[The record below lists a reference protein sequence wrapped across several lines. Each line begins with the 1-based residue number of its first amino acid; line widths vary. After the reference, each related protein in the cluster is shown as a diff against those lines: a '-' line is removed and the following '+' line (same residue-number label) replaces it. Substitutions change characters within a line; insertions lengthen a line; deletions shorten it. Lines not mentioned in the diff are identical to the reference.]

1 MAPIPFPFYP
11 DPSQCSFPLSLFPKP
26 LASALVVRALKR
38 FSNRERAVSSARYFR
53 TGVGEYGHGDKFLG
67 LNATQIHGLAREY
80 RALSLAD
87 VDKLL
92 ASPWHEAR
100 LLGALILA
108 NASKRA
114 QAAEREKIYRLY
126 LRRTKRI
133 NNWDIV
139 DLSAPHIVGAHL
151 FARSRAPLRRLARSR
166 NVWERRIAI
175 VATHYFIRE
184 GDFGETL
191 HLVRLLM
198 RDEHDL
204 IHKAMGWML
213 REVGKRD
220 EATLTRFLDRYAGA
234 LPRTALRYSL
244 ERLTSAQRKRYM
256 TAPRR

>member
-1 MAPIPFPFYP
+1 M
-11 DPSQCSFPLSLFPKP
+11 PS
-26 LASALVVRALKR
+26 AAAALRALKR
-38 FSNRERAVSSARYFR
+38 CANADRAEGSARYFR

-67 LNATQIHGLAREY
+67 LNAAQMHGLAREF
-80 RALSLAD
+80 RTLSLAD
-87 VDKLL
+87 CDRLL

-100 LLGALILA
+100 LLAALIMA

-114 QAAEREKIYRLY
+114 EPSDREKIYRLY

-151 FARSRAPLRRLARSR
+151 FARSRAPLRRLARSK
-166 NVWERRIAI
+166 NLWERRIAV

-184 GDFGETL
+184 GDFDDTL
-191 HLVRLLM
+191 RLARVLS

-204 IHKAMGWML
+204 IHKAVGWML

-220 EATLTRFLDRYAGA
+220 EKTLTRFLDRHAGA

-244 ERLTSAQRKRYM
+244 ERLSPAQRTRYM
-256 TAPRR
+256 TAPRRTS